1 MEVPEILAHRMQQ
14 RGLTTHAVAEYTM
27 DMINKDAIFS
37 DGQKPAPQWSHEY
50 VRSALRGKSPGAATM
65 IDAIDTYVGTETPE
79 PTDSIPGT
87 EERIAAYE
95 RRYELG
101 QSLFDSRDAVIAH

>member
-1 MEVPEILAHRMQQ
+1 MTQH
-14 RGLTTHAVAEYTM
+14 GLTTHSVAECTM
-27 DMINKDAIFS
+27 RLINTDALHS
-37 DGQKPAPQWSHEY
+37 DSPKPPPQWTHQY
-50 VRSALRGKSPGAATM
+50 VRSALRGKVQGAATM